1 MKNHHVLLFCF
12 LSALWDGSTSN
23 IIHQKKEGTQFRIQ
37 WKFSSSG
44 SMKFFCRR
52 ECKGEDVLIK
62 TPENTAQTD
71 RYSTEFKNSST
82 GGGQLTVSITNLNR
96 SDSGRY
102 RFGLGSSLVPDSYRD
117 FEIKVLDAQEE
128 EFNIHTRDEGG
139 NISVVCK
146 FSFSKSR
153 KFFCRNDCKEGN
165 VLIETTEDR
174 DQRGRYSLYYNA
186 SVSRPVLR
194 VTIAE
199 LEKSDSG
206 RYTCGLGESLSSASL
221 QRFEVSVTGDSST
234 WTPRTFPMSVSSAT
248 TSAVPKITEQFTV
261 AHPVFFLPL
270 LICLPMVMVLLA
282 AVLLFLYRFKT
293 NKNSEGRNMEVTLL
307 AVTYEHDIS
316 FHSCPDEYTVEQP
329 AAD

>member
-221 QRFEVSVTGDSST
+221 QRFETVQPGLPELFQCQSHRQQHQQFPKSQSSSQSPT
-234 WTPRTFPMSVSSAT
+234 QSS
-248 TSAVPKITEQFTV
+248 S
-261 AHPVFFLPL
+261 
-270 LICLPMVMVLLA
+270 CLYSYV
-282 AVLLFLYRFKT
+282 
-293 NKNSEGRNMEVTLL
+293 
-307 AVTYEHDIS
+307 
-316 FHSCPDEYTVEQP
+316 CPW
-329 AAD
+329 